1 VIRVAVRLPQLLPSA
16 TDLGG
21 HGSAGSAEAH
31 HGGIHVRNFRKR
43 RGDDGFTLIELLVVV
58 VIIGVLVAIAVP
70 VYLNYRKGAADKSA
84 QSDVRGAVSAVEQ
97 FFTDNG
103 NTYPDSINGVND
115 GSAGSSSLTLTST
128 SVTTPKTQIV
138 TLSDKTQLGFVN
150 NGASY
155 LLCGNNTG
163 GSDKWYVYNSAN
175 GGSVSAASGTL
186 TLATCV

>member
-1 VIRVAVRLPQLLPSA
+1 V

-31 HGGIHVRNFRKR
+31 DGGIHVRNFMKRR

-84 QSDVRGAVSAVEQ
+84 QSDVRGAVSAIEQ
-97 FFTDNG
+97 FYTDNDT
-103 NTYPDSINGVND
+103 TYPDSMSGTS
-115 GSAGSSSLTLTST
+115 GTTSLTLTAAALP
-128 SVTTPKTQIV
+128 TPHTQII
-138 TLSDKTQLGFVN
+138 TLSDKTQLGYVKV
-150 NGASY
+150 GASY

-163 GSDKWYVYNSAN
+163 GSDKWYVYNSLN
-175 GGSVSAASGTL
+175 GGSVSASGATTMDL
-186 TLATCV
+186 TTCT